1 MGAPQAQTVAAL
13 HPFPERARTA
23 GTTEAAAAARDVDR
37 RVAGITDG
45 FDPKTVVAALTAGR
59 AAVLSRWLDITA
71 RQPFH
76 ADRPDHAVADHIPE
90 LFDATV
96 ALLSRSGIETDGW
109 SDAPSDDP
117 AITEAATAHAQVR
130 FEQGLGP
137 VAVVTEFRL
146 LRLEISR
153 ALSALL
159 HDDVPASD
167 VVASMALVSDA
178 LDGAATVGL
187 AALSGRIESLRESFL
202 ATTLHD
208 VRQPITLVN
217 GSLHLASRWLVGP
230 EVDPERLR
238 VAVDDALSATT
249 ELMAMIDTMS
259 DASRVAVGELD
270 HDPEPASLEEIVRSS
285 LAAFGESARQRV
297 HLLAPEGRHLIGLW
311 DAQLLHRVVANL
323 VNNALKYSDGPITVE
338 VGHGR
343 PGMARLTVS
352 DHGLGMTEEELRE
365 VFERFSRAERVRSQ
379 GIPGLGLGLYACR
392 GIVVAHGGTI
402 ELRSDGQGQGTTVI
416 VELPLISDED
426 EADPG

>member
-1 MGAPQAQTVAAL
+1 M
-13 HPFPERARTA
+13 
-23 GTTEAAAAARDVDR
+23 AARIQLLKRAMTDVTNEADEVGHDVDR
-37 RVAGITDG
+37 RVAGITEG
-45 FDPKTVVAALTAGR
+45 FDPRTVVTALTAGR
-59 AAVLSRWLDITA
+59 VTVLRRWLEITA
-71 RQPFH
+71 RQSFH

-96 ALLSRSGIETDGW
+96 ALLGRSGIDTDGR

-117 AITEAATAHAQVR
+117 AITAAATAHAQVR

-153 ALSALL
+153 ALGALL

-167 VVASMALVSDA
+167 VVASLALVNDA

-187 AALSGRIESLRESFL
+187 AALSGRIESLRESLL

-217 GSLHLASRWLVGP
+217 GSLHLASRWLVAP
-230 EVDPERLR
+230 EVDTDRLR

-270 HDPEPASLEEIVRSS
+270 PDPEPASLEEIVRSS
-285 LAAFGESARQRV
+285 LAAFGESARERV
-297 HLLAPEGRHLIGLW
+297 TMHVPEGRHRIGLW
-311 DAQLLHRVVANL
+311 DAPLLHRVVANL
-323 VNNALKYSDGPITVE
+323 VGNALKYSEATVSVRVGDGAQ
-338 VGHGR
+338 
-343 PGMARLTVS
+343 GMASLTVV
-352 DHGLGMTEEELRE
+352 DKGLGMTEEELSA
-365 VFERFSRAERVRSQ
+365 VFERFSRADRVRSQ

-392 GIVVAHGGTI
+392 GIVAAHGGTI
-402 ELRSDGQGQGTTVI
+402 RLHSDGQGQGTTVI
-416 VELPLISDED
+416 VELPLIADEGD
-426 EADPG
+426 AD

>member
-1 MGAPQAQTVAAL
+1 MTDV
-13 HPFPERARTA
+13 TN
-23 GTTEAAAAARDVDR
+23 EADAVGRDVDQ

-45 FDPKTVVAALTAGR
+45 FDPRMVVTALTAGR
-59 AAVLSRWLDITA
+59 AAVLRSWLEVTA

-96 ALLSRSGIETDGW
+96 ALLGRSGMDTDGA

-117 AITEAATAHAQVR
+117 AITDAATAHAQVR

-137 VAVVTEFRL
+137 IAVVTEFRL

-153 ALSALL
+153 ALARLL

-167 VVASMALVSDA
+167 VVASLALVSDA

-217 GSLHLASRWLVGP
+217 GSLHLASRWLVAP
-230 EVDPERLR
+230 EVDADRLR
-238 VAVDDALSATT
+238 EAVDDAMSATT

-270 HDPEPASLEEIVRSS
+270 PDPEPASLEEIVRSS
-285 LAAFGESARQRV
+285 LAVFGESTRQRV
-297 HLLAPEGRHLIGLW
+297 TLQVPDGRHLIGLW
-311 DAQLLHRVVANL
+311 DTQLLRRVVANL
-323 VNNALKYSDGPITVE
+323 VGNALKYSDGPISVD
-338 VGHGR
+338 VGPGR
-343 PGMARLTVS
+343 PGMARLTVA
-352 DHGLGMTEEELRE
+352 DDGLGMTEEELRE

-392 GIVVAHGGTI
+392 GIVAAHGGSI
-402 ELRSDGQGQGTTVI
+402 DLHSDGQGTGTTVI
-416 VELPLISDED
+416 VELPLIDDETETD
-426 EADPG
+426 

>member
-1 MGAPQAQTVAAL
+1 MTDVTNEADTVG
-13 HPFPERARTA
+13 P
-23 GTTEAAAAARDVDR
+23 DVDR
-37 RVAGITDG
+37 QVADITAG
-45 FDPKTVVAALTAGR
+45 SDPRTVVSALAASR
-59 AAVLSRWLDITA
+59 DAVLSRWLEITS

-96 ALLSRSGIETDGW
+96 ALLRRSGIDTDGR

-117 AITEAATAHAQVR
+117 AITAAATAHAQVR

-137 VAVVTEFRL
+137 IAVVTEFRV

-153 ALSALL
+153 ALGALL
-159 HDDVPASD
+159 DDDVPASD
-167 VVASMALVSDA
+167 VVASLALVGDA

-217 GSLHLASRWLVGP
+217 GSLHLASRWLVAP
-230 EVDPERLR
+230 EVDADRLR

-270 HDPEPASLEEIVRSS
+270 PDPEPASLEEIVRSS

-297 HLLAPEGRHLIGLW
+297 TLHVPAGRHLIGLW

-323 VNNALKYSDGPITVE
+323 VGNALKYSDGPISVE
-338 VGHGR
+338 VGNGR
-343 PGMARLTVS
+343 AGMARLTVA
-352 DHGLGMTEEELRE
+352 DDGLGMTKEELHD

-402 ELRSDGQGQGTTVI
+402 DLRSGGQGMGTTVI
-416 VELPLISDED
+416 VELPLVADED
-426 EADPG
+426 VSD